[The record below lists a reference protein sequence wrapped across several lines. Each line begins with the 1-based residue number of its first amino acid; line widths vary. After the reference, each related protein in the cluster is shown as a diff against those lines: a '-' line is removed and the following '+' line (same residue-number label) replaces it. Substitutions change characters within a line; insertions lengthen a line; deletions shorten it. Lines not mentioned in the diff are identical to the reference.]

1 MPIFY
6 MFKVINLPRITVQR
20 GITDLN
26 ISRFISIP
34 FIFLVCFCSNFQFL
48 LYILS
53 LFFFFFCICIYIC
66 ILFKSLFPKA
76 FQWMVAS
83 KLFSTQFWKFQWFGI
98 FIYPINWLVPVNSP
112 HIPENKCISYCVG
125 CLVLIVILIKI
136 LADVLSSYSYQWWMV
151 C

>member
-1 MPIFY
+1 
-6 MFKVINLPRITVQR
+6 MFKVLNLPGITIQR

-26 ISRFISIP
+26 ISHFISIP

-53 LFFFFFCICIYIC
+53 LSFCICIYIC
-66 ILFKSLFPKA
+66 ILFSTASLKSLFPKA
-76 FQWMVAS
+76 FQWMVAF

-98 FIYPINWLVPVNSP
+98 FIYSINWLVPVNSP
-112 HIPENKCISYCVG
+112 HIPELNVYLIVYLIK
-125 CLVLIVILIKI
+125 IVILIKI